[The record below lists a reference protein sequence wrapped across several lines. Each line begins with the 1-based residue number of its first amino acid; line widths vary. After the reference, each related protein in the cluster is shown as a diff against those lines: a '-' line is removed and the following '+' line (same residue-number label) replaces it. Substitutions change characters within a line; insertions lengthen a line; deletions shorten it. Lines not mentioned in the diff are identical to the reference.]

1 MGKIKYLNHIRE
13 FFKQTPVVTSRD
25 IRLITKKKNYS
36 YLLIRNLIKRGDIKR
51 ITKGFYTIYEDP
63 VLSVFCFKPCY
74 IGLQNALSIHNLWE
88 QETNVVII
96 TAKSIRI
103 GVRKI
108 FDNNIILHRIT
119 PNLLFG
125 YDLIKCGDFHIPV
138 SDIEKTIIDLVYFN
152 EIPDEKVISNIRK
165 VINMEKLEKYLKEY
179 PKKTKKKILEI
190 IQ

>member
-1 MGKIKYLNHIRE
+1 MGKIKYLSDIRE
-13 FFKQTPVVTSRD
+13 FFKQTPVVATRD

-36 YLLIRNLIKRGDIKR
+36 YLLIRNLIKRGEIKR

-63 VLSVFCFKPCY
+63 VLSIFCFKPCY
-74 IGLQNALSIHNLWE
+74 IGLQNALSVHNLWE

-96 TAKSIRI
+96 TAKKVRTSI
-103 GVRKI
+103 RKI
-108 FDNNIILHRIT
+108 FSNNVILHRIT

-125 YDLIKCGDFHIPV
+125 YDLIKYGEFYIPV

-152 EIPDEKVISNIRK
+152 EIPDEKVISNIRE
-165 VINMEKLEKYLKEY
+165 VINIEKLKEY
-179 PKKTKKKILEI
+179 LRKYPERMKKKVLEI